1 MVVLFIDLVGLV
13 WLDGLSDCH
22 GYIYIDFSLMRLF
35 LILLR
40 RF

>member
-13 WLDGLSDCH
+13 WLDGLLDFQ

-35 LILLR
+35 
-40 RF
+40 